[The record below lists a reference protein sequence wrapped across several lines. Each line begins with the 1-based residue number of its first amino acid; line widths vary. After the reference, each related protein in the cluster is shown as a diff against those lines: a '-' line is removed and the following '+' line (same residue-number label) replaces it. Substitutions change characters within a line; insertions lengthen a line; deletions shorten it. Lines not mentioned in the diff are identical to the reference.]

1 MLKTLRAA
9 AWVAAAAWVG
19 LAVARGRFWDSR
31 ADGLREPM
39 PGDAAREVLPPAV
52 HAVVPARDEADVIAR
67 TLTSLLAQD
76 YAGAFAIT
84 LVDDGS
90 NDGTAD
96 LARAT
101 IARHG
106 AENRAR
112 VAVGGARPAGWTG
125 KVWALAQGV
134 AAARA
139 AGTAPAY
146 WWFSDADV
154 EHDPGTLARLAA
166 TAMRDERA
174 LVSQMVAL
182 HCESAWERLLIPAFV
197 FFFRMLYPFAWVND
211 DRRSTAAAA
220 GGCVLIAGDVL
231 IRIGGVERISGE
243 LIDDCALAAAVKAA
257 GGGLHLG
264 LTTRSRSVRPYEGL
278 PGIWSMVA
286 RTAYTQ
292 LRRSP
297 ALLAG
302 TIAGMLLLYYV
313 PVAATF
319 AGVRRRRAD
328 IALPGIV
335 AWSLMALLYA
345 PTLRLYRL
353 PLSGAVALPFAA
365 LLYTAMTADSARRH
379 AQRRGGGW
387 KGRTFAP

>member
-1 MLKTLRAA
+1 RAA

-19 LAVARGRFWDSR
+19 LAVARGRFWDAR
-31 ADGLREPM
+31 ADGLRKPTS
-39 PGDAAREVLPPAV
+39 DDPAHDV
-52 HAVVPARDEADVIAR
+52 HAVVPARNEADVVAR
-67 TLTSLLAQD
+67 TLASLLAQD
-76 YAGAFAIT
+76 YPGRFAIT

-90 NDGTAD
+90 DDGTGD
-96 LARAT
+96 VARAT
-101 IARHG
+101 IAHHG
-106 AENRAR
+106 AQDRAR
-112 VAVGGARPAGWTG
+112 VVAGRARPVGWTG

-134 AAARA
+134 AVARE
-139 AGTAPAY
+139 AGTEPVY

-154 EHDPGTLARLAA
+154 EHDPDTLARLVA
-166 TAMRDERA
+166 TATHDDRA

-211 DRRSTAAAA
+211 DRRATAAAA
-220 GGCVLIAGDVL
+220 GGCVLIADDVL
-231 IRIGGVERISGE
+231 KRIGGVDCIKGE
-243 LIDDCALAAAVKAA
+243 LIDDCALAAAVKGS
-257 GGGLHLG
+257 GGGLRLG
-264 LTTRSRSVRPYEGL
+264 LTTRSRSVRAYDGL
-278 PGIWSMVA
+278 PAIWSMVA

-297 ALLAG
+297 PLLAG
-302 TIAGMLLLYYV
+302 TVAGMLLLYYV

-319 AGVRRRRAD
+319 AGVRRGRMD
-328 IALPGIV
+328 IALPGIS
-335 AWSLMALLYA
+335 AWSLMALVYA

-353 PLSGAVALPFAA
+353 PPSGAAALPFAA
-365 LLYTAMTADSARRH
+365 ALYTAMTADSARRH